1 MPPDERHVHE
11 LLQLWSFLSMPVYRF
26 SVCAPHTFY
35 LIWKIQES
43 VGALYAQLPPQFL
56 DDFHSNNLSFTDR
69 QQQSL
74 AVRVAL
80 CCLLKKLNL
89 PLVSLSKNAQGR
101 PILAGC
107 HISFSHTRY
116 LAAVAL
122 STVCPIGI
130 DIEIVKPSLH
140 KVQKK
145 FLTEA
150 EAQDANHCLAKLAIY
165 WCAKEALYKRLD
177 QQATVKDSYIAPF
190 QLQDE
195 GKIIA
200 YWHQKKYLLRYQCIA
215 DGAIE
220 PHVLVYSQD

>member
-1 MPPDERHVHE
+1 MP
-11 LLQLWSFLSMPVYRF
+11 LYRF
-26 SVCAPHTFY
+26 SECVPHAFY
-35 LIWKIQES
+35 LIWKIEES
-43 VGALYAQLPPQFL
+43 VEALHAQLHPQFL
-56 DDFHSNNLSFTDR
+56 ADFHSNNLSSIDR

-80 CCLLKKLNL
+80 CCLLKKLNF
-89 PLVSLSKNAQGR
+89 PLASLSKNAQGK
-101 PILAGC
+101 PILAGY
-107 HISFSHTRY
+107 HISFTHTRY

-150 EAQDANHCLAKLAIY
+150 EVQDANHCLAKLAIY

-177 QQATVKDSYIAPF
+177 QQAIVKDSCIAPF
-190 QLQDE
+190 QLQAE

-200 YWHQKKYLLRYQCIA
+200 YWHQKKHVLGYQCIA